1 MQLLKKNYYMRGVI
15 IILFGLSVGY
25 GVYMQNKYDKALE
38 SLLICS
44 TTSFYGYID
53 ERLKDMVDSNGIRD
67 TLSNNALDTQTQH
80 TFTQEVNSNVYGDL
94 TKKAEQN
101 NINQKEL
108 EESLRYS
115 GFNEIVRVRK
125 SKQREGGSND

>member
-53 ERLKDMVDSNGIRD
+53 GRLKDMVDSNGIRD

-108 EESLRYS
+108 DESLRYS